1 MKKLLLISPKIK
13 QQLKHYQIVTPNSKN
28 HIFDIL
34 AGRGS
39 EYSINLPKSKYNKL
53 GISEMTFDDFF
64 QNRRSVF
71 VGNTD
76 LVWVIDYDESQ
87 FPKLS
92 ETYIINYMIKQLSK
106 VMPPPPK
113 PRTIRVRKI

>member
-1 MKKLLLISPKIK
+1 LF
-13 QQLKHYQIVTPNSKN
+13 

-64 QNRRSVF
+64 QNRRPVF